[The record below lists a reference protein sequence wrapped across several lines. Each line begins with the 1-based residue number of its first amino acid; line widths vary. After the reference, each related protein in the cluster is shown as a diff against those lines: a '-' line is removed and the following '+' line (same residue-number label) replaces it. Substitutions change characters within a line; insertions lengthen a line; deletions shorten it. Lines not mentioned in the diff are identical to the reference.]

1 MKTVFVVGAGPA
13 GMFAA
18 QKIALAGHQVVIF
31 NRDIKPGGL
40 AEYGIYPE
48 KDKMKLGLRKQFA
61 KVLSLPNVHY
71 FGGVSVGANQKFTID
86 DLLAYKPAA
95 IVFAN
100 GAQGYKKLGLPGEDA
115 KGVYSAKDFVYFYN
129 QLPPY
134 STQDFGCGKKIAIIG
149 MGNVM
154 VDIARWLLQDDPNR
168 VTEEVTVVARRGP
181 FEAKFDEK
189 EIKHIDMHMDGRDL
203 QAEMERVKEKI
214 ATCGQDI
221 ANAGDIFPLLKKEY
235 EPAQRPRLKFRF
247 LCGPKEIVKGPDG
260 RMSKLVVTENLL
272 VPKGSGTAA
281 KGTDQTATLDIDTMI
296 FAIGDAHDPEFGLPM
311 GPEGYST
318 KPVEGDERSKYQV
331 VDPQTG
337 AELPGFFVVGWSRRA
352 SDGLVGI
359 ARHDAEVGATHA
371 LKYVDS
377 VTEVTKVSP
386 DDIETALRV
395 KGLHIVN
402 KPQIEKLNRIEEI
415 EAKTRGVAYFKYRD
429 NESMLRAIE
438 KDIPET
444 VNATSAK

>member
-18 QKIALAGHQVVIF
+18 QKIALAGHQVIIF

-71 FGGVSVGANQKFTID
+71 FGGVAIGSQQKVTID
-86 DLLAYKPAA
+86 DLLAYHPAA
-95 IVFAN
+95 VVFAN

-115 KGVYSAKDFVYFYN
+115 QGVYSAKDFVYFYN

-134 STQDFGCGKKIAIIG
+134 STQDFSCGKKIAIIG

-189 EIKHIDMHMDGRDL
+189 EIKHIDMHMDAKDL
-203 QAEMERVKEKI
+203 LAEMERVKDKV
-214 ATCGQDI
+214 AAVGQDV
-221 ANAGDIFPLLKKEY
+221 ANAGDIFPLLKQPY
-235 EPAQRPRLKFRF
+235 QPAQRPRLKFRF
-247 LCGPKEIVKGPDG
+247 LCGPKAIVKGPDG
-260 RMSKLVVTENLL
+260 RMSKLIVTENLL
-272 VPKGSGTAA
+272 VQKGSGTAA
-281 KGTDQTATLDIDTMI
+281 KGTDQTAELDIDTMI
-296 FAIGDAHDPEFGLPM
+296 FAIGDAHDPSFGLPM

-318 KPVEGDERSKYQV
+318 KPLDGDERSKYQV

-337 AELPGFFVVGWSRRA
+337 VELPGFFVVGWSRRA

-359 ARHDAEVGATHA
+359 ARHDAEVGAVHA

-377 VTEVTKVSP
+377 VTSVTKVSP

-395 KGLHIVN
+395 KGLRIVN
-402 KPQIEKLNRIEEI
+402 KPQIEKLNKIEEI
-415 EAKTRGVAYFKYRD
+415 EAKARGLAYFKYRD

-438 KDIPET
+438 NGIPDAVT
-444 VNATSAK
+444 ATTAK